1 MRWER
6 YLRNLYRNLKKGGS
20 YQSAD
25 KLYETVKREGK
36 FDLSLRQIEKFLRGE
51 DTYTLNKEVR
61 RKFQTNSIPI
71 TSINKVW
78 EADLADLFKFQRY
91 NDGYRYILGCIDSFS
106 RKLYVRPLKTKRA
119 ADMVSALKEI
129 FAEAGTKPRSIRSDR
144 GSEFTNHI
152 VTEYLQNNKI
162 GHVYTSNLS
171 QAALIERCW
180 KSLKKRMI
188 KYMEDKK
195 TKKYIDVLDQLV
207 QGYNNTFHSV
217 IGMTPNE
224 VAIEKH
230 AQAYYN
236 MLLDA
241 KRRKRKKPAP
251 APPPPPPPGPGI
263 KKEEGGESGDAKGDG
278 GDGGGDGRAPPGKQT
293 PLENVVDDV
302 PQRKKKKAYRF
313 PLGTHVRIS
322 LRPEKLVSEY
332 GERWSREIYTVDA
345 RRFREGIDVY
355 KVSDAK
361 GEVLIG
367 TFYAQELQRV
377 NEPEEDKLY
386 DIREILKERTVTDKK
401 GKKHKEYFV
410 SFVGFPR
417 KFNQWVQ
424 ESAVK
429 TFKDK

>member
-36 FDLSLRQIEKFLRGE
+36 FDLSLGQIEKFLRGE
-51 DTYTLNKEVR
+51 DTYTLNREVR
-61 RKFQTNSIPI
+61 RKFETNSIPI
-71 TSINKVW
+71 TSTNKVW

-129 FAEAGTKPRSIRSDR
+129 FSEAGTKPRSIRSDR
-144 GSEFTNHI
+144 GSEFTNHV
-152 VTEYLQNNKI
+152 VTEYLRSNKI

-224 VAIEKH
+224 VRREKH
-230 AQAYYN
+230 AEAYYN

-241 KRRKRKKPAP
+241 KRRKRKKPGP
-251 APPPPPPPGPGI
+251 APPPPPAPGI
-263 KKEEGGESGDAKGDG
+263 KKEEGGAGDEGDNG
-278 GDGGGDGRAPPGKQT
+278 GDGGGDGRGPPGKHT
-293 PLENVVDDV
+293 PLDDVVDDV
-302 PQRKKKKAYRF
+302 RKTKKKKAYRF

-332 GERWSREIYTVDA
+332 GERWSREIYTVHA

-355 KVSDAK
+355 KVSDAQ
-361 GEVLIG
+361 GEVLLG

-377 NEPEEDKLY
+377 NEPEKDKLY
-386 DIREILKERTVTDKK
+386 DVREILKERTVTDNR

-417 KFNQWVQ
+417 KFNQWVE

-429 TFKDK
+429 TFKDT

>member
-1 MRWER
+1 M
-6 YLRNLYRNLKKGGS
+6 RNLYRNLNKGGS

-71 TSINKVW
+71 TGINTVW
-78 EADLADLFKFQRY
+78 EADLADLYKFQRY

-144 GSEFTNHI
+144 GSEFTNH
-152 VTEYLQNNKI
+152 VVSEYLRNNKI

-171 QAALIERCW
+171 QAAFIERCW

-224 VAIEKH
+224 VAREKH
-230 AQAYYN
+230 AEAYYN

-241 KRRKRKKPAP
+241 KRRKRKKPTPAAAP
-251 APPPPPPPGPGI
+251 APGPAPGPGPGPAPGPDQALV
-263 KKEEGGESGDAKGDG
+263 KEEDAKRGDG
-278 GDGGGDGRAPPGKQT
+278 GKPA
-293 PLENVVDDV
+293 VDEKDSMLDKITAE
-302 PQRKKKKAYRF
+302 PTRKTKKAYRF
-313 PLGTHVRIS
+313 PLGADVRIS

-332 GERWSREIYTVDA
+332 GERWSKEIFTVDA

-355 KVSDAK
+355 KVKDAK
-361 GEVLIG
+361 GEVLLG

-377 NEPEEDKLY
+377 NKAREDKLY
-386 DIREILKERTVTDKK
+386 DIREVIKERTVADNR
-401 GKKHKEYFV
+401 GKKRKEYFV

-417 KFNQWVQ
+417 KFNQWVP

-429 TFKDK
+429 TFQDK